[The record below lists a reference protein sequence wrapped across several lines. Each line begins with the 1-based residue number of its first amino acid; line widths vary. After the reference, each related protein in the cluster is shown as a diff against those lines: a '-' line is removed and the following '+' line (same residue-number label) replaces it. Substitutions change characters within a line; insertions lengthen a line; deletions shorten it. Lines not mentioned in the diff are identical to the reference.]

1 MYVLTKSIYVF
12 TSVVSTHNL
21 VQALLSLELDNVVKK
36 KNSKVLHRLCIEL
49 KFSYTIY
56 KPLYRLYLST
66 FHICYVFVYYI
77 LA

>member
-21 VQALLSLELDNVVKK
+21 VQALLSLELDDVVKK
-36 KNSKVLHRLCIEL
+36 KNSKVLHRLSIEL

-56 KPLYRLYLST
+56 KPL
-66 FHICYVFVYYI
+66 
-77 LA
+77 